1 MSAYTVTLGDRAE
14 NEAGMA
20 VIGESAP
27 HGLSVEHL
35 DALCIS
41 YRYNV
46 WDADVYNLHQMLP
59 SHEHECAAPATLLVL
74 RNGVDRLLGDGA
86 EKKLFH
92 ELESMPKDT
101 TTYMYGRV
109 VDKHARHNN

>member
-41 YRYNV
+41 NRDKG

-59 SHEHECAAPATLLVL
+59 LHERLHECAAPSVKVEHW
-74 RNGVDRLLGDGA
+74 RGLGN
-86 EKKLFH
+86 
-92 ELESMPKDT
+92 P
-101 TTYMYGRV
+101 
-109 VDKHARHNN
+109 